1 MDVDKTEYLPNLP
14 NDKTGEELLF
24 EQKVFHNNEVF
35 RRIHQ
40 DIFNLHLSDEN
51 NHFYPKAAR
60 NSKNAYETKC
70 QNYIYDKV
78 KNILYQKVTHGDGV
92 GKLQ

>member
-1 MDVDKTEYLPNLP
+1 MLLFHGSKHGACHLKLSMEMDVDKTEYLPNLP

-40 DIFNLHLSDEN
+40 DIINWHLSDEN

-60 NSKNAYETKC
+60 NS
-70 QNYIYDKV
+70 
-78 KNILYQKVTHGDGV
+78 
-92 GKLQ
+92 